1 LKKAANFEFA
11 AFFCL
16 VLLLGGYQ
24 LAFYLRNRTVNV
36 IIRNVERLPN
46 MVWVGENLLEITYD
60 AVGESGYR
68 NESGLFGRI
77 LLI

>member
-1 LKKAANFEFA
+1 LSLLP
-11 AFFCL
+11 FFCL

-36 IIRNVERLPN
+36 IIRNVERLLS

-60 AVGESGYR
+60 GVGKEKV
-68 NESGLFGRI
+68 I
-77 LLI
+77 I